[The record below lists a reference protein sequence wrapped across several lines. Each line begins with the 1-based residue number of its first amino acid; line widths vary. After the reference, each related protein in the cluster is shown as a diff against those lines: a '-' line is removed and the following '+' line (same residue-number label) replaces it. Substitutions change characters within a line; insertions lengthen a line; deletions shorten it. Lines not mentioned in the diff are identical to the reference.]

1 MSSGM
6 NRPQYW
12 KDELNRE
19 LIRLRRL
26 LDGDEPGCNGPEDL
40 VMRSMA
46 LEKFAFVTAYMAR
59 KLSEAEELTL
69 EVTES
74 EWPVQE
80 FRCTVPPAHR
90 KWFAISEDRGTW
102 RQPLEQHYDLA
113 HPRATTLSFRKI
125 CDYLIHHFAFETR
138 LRAGNRVQ
146 ILFKSDRSSGRL
158 LYSIVLDDYMGLVAE
173 VVFDEV
179 VWVDMSRDEGRVIQR
194 RSVPWGES

>member
-1 MSSGM
+1 M

-19 LIRLRRL
+19 LIRMRRL
-26 LDGDEPGCNGPEDL
+26 LDGVEPECNGAEDL

-59 KLSEAEELTL
+59 KLAEAEELTL
-69 EVTES
+69 DITES

-80 FRCTVPPAHR
+80 FRCTVPPPHR
-90 KWFAISEDRGTW
+90 RWFAISEDRVTW

-113 HPRATTLSFRKI
+113 DPRATTLPFRKV

-138 LRAGNRVQ
+138 LRAGNHVQ
-146 ILFKSDRSSGRL
+146 ILFNSDRTKDR
-158 LYSIVLDDYMGLVAE
+158 LYSIVLTDYMQLVAE
-173 VVFDEV
+173 VAFDNV
-179 VWVDMSRDEGRVIQR
+179 AWVDMRRDEGRVIQR
-194 RSVPWGES
+194 RGRPARGE